1 MNKEDH
7 LRSIVKAVSW
17 RLLGTFATVGIVYI
31 YTGEV
36 VLAAEVG
43 IFELLS
49 KICIFYAH
57 ERIWARI
64 PWGSPTQAATSE
76 TVLDA
81 QAEA

>member
-43 IFELLS
+43 AFELFS

-57 ERIWARI
+57 ERMWARI
-64 PWGSPTQAATSE
+64 SWGSTTQATTAE
-76 TVLDA
+76 PVLEVQADA
-81 QAEA
+81 